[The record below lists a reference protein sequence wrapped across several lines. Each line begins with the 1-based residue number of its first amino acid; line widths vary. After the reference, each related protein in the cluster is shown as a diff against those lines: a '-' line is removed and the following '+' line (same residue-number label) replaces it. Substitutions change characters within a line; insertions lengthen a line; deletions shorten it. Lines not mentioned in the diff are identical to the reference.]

1 MATASRIIDSKTNYK
16 PMLWLAVPVVIEQ
29 FLVLLVTWTDHWLT
43 AKYLYT
49 EHLAA
54 INLTA
59 YILWVI
65 PCIFGIIGVGATAL
79 VARYFGAGKYR
90 DASFVTNQAI
100 LLALTMLTVITTIAW
115 LYADSLIAIMQLPD
129 DATQAAIVYFRIV
142 IPGIPFAILHM
153 ISNACLRGAGD
164 IMSGF
169 ITMFIVNVVNVILSL
184 CLVTGYGPFP
194 ELGWDGIA
202 YGTAIG
208 YMVGGTIIIG
218 FLVKGRFHLKLHLSQ
233 MKPNW
238 DVLSRLLKIGVPGGI
253 DMMCM
258 VMFQMWFL
266 TIINSLGSV
275 QAAAHGTAIRIEAMA
290 YLPGHAFSIAATTL
304 VGQFLGANRPD
315 RATRSILLACAW
327 GGTLMI
333 GAGAAFYFGAEIL
346 TGLFIGDNTREAVTL
361 AAPLIQI
368 VAISMPAL
376 AIVII
381 MTGSLRG
388 AGDTKWPLLFSIIG
402 LLGIR
407 IPLAYYLCW
416 ETISIPFTD
425 IVLQGMNLGVRG
437 AWYAMV
443 VDISVRSVLVFAR
456 FLHGG
461 WKTIRV

>member
-1 MATASRIIDSKTNYK
+1 
-16 PMLWLAVPVVIEQ
+16 
-29 FLVLLVTWTDHWLT
+29 
-43 AKYLYT
+43 
-49 EHLAA
+49 
-54 INLTA
+54 
-59 YILWVI
+59 
-65 PCIFGIIGVGATAL
+65 
-79 VARYFGAGKYR
+79 
-90 DASFVTNQAI
+90 
-100 LLALTMLTVITTIAW
+100 
-115 LYADSLIAIMQLPD
+115 
-129 DATQAAIVYFRIV
+129 
-142 IPGIPFAILHM
+142 
-153 ISNACLRGAGD
+153 
-164 IMSGF
+164 
-169 ITMFIVNVVNVILSL
+169 
-184 CLVTGYGPFP
+184 
-194 ELGWDGIA
+194 LGWDGIA
-202 YGTAIG
+202 YGTACG

-218 FLVKGRFHLKLHLSQ
+218 FLVNGRYHLKLRLSK
-233 MKPNW
+233 MKPDW

-258 VMFQMWFL
+258 VMFQIWFL
-266 TIINSLGSV
+266 AIINSLGSV

-315 RATRSILLACAW
+315 RATRSILLACLW
-327 GGTLMI
+327 GGILMM
-333 GAGAAFYFGAEIL
+333 GAGTAFYFGAEIL

-361 AAPLIQI
+361 AAPLIRI

-416 ETISIPFTD
+416 ETINIPFTD
-425 IVLQGMNLGVRG
+425 IVLEGMNLGVRG

-443 VDISVRSVLVFAR
+443 VDIFIRSIMVFAR

>member
-1 MATASRIIDSKTNYK
+1 LATASRIIDSKTNFK

-43 AKYLYT
+43 AEYLYT
-49 EHLAA
+49 KHLAA

-65 PCIFGIIGVGATAL
+65 PCMFGIIGVGATAL
-79 VARYFGAGKYR
+79 VARYFGSGKYR
-90 DASFVTNQAI
+90 EASFVTNQAI
-100 LLALTMLTVITTIAW
+100 SLALMMLTVITTIAW
-115 LYADSLIAIMQLPD
+115 FYADSLIVIMQLPD

-142 IPGIPFAILHM
+142 IPAIPFAMLHM
-153 ISNACLRGAGD
+153 IGNACLRGAGD

-169 ITMFIVNVVNVILSL
+169 ITMFIVNVVNVIVSL

-194 ELGWDGIA
+194 ELGWEGIA

-218 FLVKGRFHLKLHLSQ
+218 FLVKGRFHLKLHLSK
-233 MKPNW
+233 MKPNRE
-238 DVLSRLLKIGVPGGI
+238 VLSRLLKIGVPGGI

-333 GAGAAFYFGAEIL
+333 GAGAAFYFGAETL

-361 AAPLIQI
+361 ATPLIRI
-368 VAISMPAL
+368 VAISMP
-376 AIVII
+376 
-381 MTGSLRG
+381 
-388 AGDTKWPLLFSIIG
+388 
-402 LLGIR
+402 
-407 IPLAYYLCW
+407 
-416 ETISIPFTD
+416 
-425 IVLQGMNLGVRG
+425 
-437 AWYAMV
+437 
-443 VDISVRSVLVFAR
+443 
-456 FLHGG
+456 
-461 WKTIRV
+461 

>member
-1 MATASRIIDSKTNYK
+1 
-16 PMLWLAVPVVIEQ
+16 
-29 FLVLLVTWTDHWLT
+29 
-43 AKYLYT
+43 
-49 EHLAA
+49 
-54 INLTA
+54 
-59 YILWVI
+59 
-65 PCIFGIIGVGATAL
+65 
-79 VARYFGAGKYR
+79 
-90 DASFVTNQAI
+90 
-100 LLALTMLTVITTIAW
+100 
-115 LYADSLIAIMQLPD
+115 
-129 DATQAAIVYFRIV
+129 
-142 IPGIPFAILHM
+142 
-153 ISNACLRGAGD
+153 
-164 IMSGF
+164 
-169 ITMFIVNVVNVILSL
+169 
-184 CLVTGYGPFP
+184 
-194 ELGWDGIA
+194 
-202 YGTAIG
+202 
-208 YMVGGTIIIG
+208 
-218 FLVKGRFHLKLHLSQ
+218 

-333 GAGAAFYFGAEIL
+333 GAGTAFYFGAETL

-361 AAPLIQI
+361 ATPLIRI
-368 VAISMPAL
+368 VAISMPSL

-416 ETISIPFTD
+416 ETINIPFTD
-425 IVLQGMNLGVRG
+425 IVVEGMNLGVRG

-443 VDISVRSVLVFAR
+443 VDIFVRSVMVFGR

-461 WKTIRV
+461 WKTIRI